1 MMAITNDA
9 TNSAQN
15 DAATTA
21 LSTVASAH
29 VTNDQNG
36 VTHEEVDTV
45 NVAEVTTMEGVISV
59 AIDIHHRLVDVTQ
72 AGTCRPLTSE

>member
-1 MMAITNDA
+1 MMVITNDA

-29 VTNDQNG
+29 VMKDQNG
-36 VTHEEVDTV
+36 VTREEVEVDTV
-45 NVAEVTTMEGVISV
+45 NVAEVTTTVISV
-59 AIDIHHRLVDVTQ
+59 AIDIRHRLVDVTQ
-72 AGTCRPLTSE
+72 AGTCRLLTSG